1 MNLRRRWVWVK
12 VNARDFTMRLLR
24 WLADLSTSTRNA
36 SANLVRQFIGDICR
50 KLPTGSALE
59 AEAERLGVTLY
70 DIYKTKEGLKYL
82 DEPELQRRV
91 LAAWADR
98 RNGRLWLLALAS
110 AVASVLSAA
119 AAWYAVVHK

>member
-1 MNLRRRWVWVK
+1 MKLPW
-12 VNARDFTMRLLR
+12 
-24 WLADLSTSTRNA
+24 
-36 SANLVRQFIGDICR
+36 GR
-50 KLPTGSALE
+50 KLPTGAALE

-70 DIYKTKEGLKYL
+70 DIYKTKEGVKYL

-98 RNGRLWLLALAS
+98 RNGRLWVLALAS
-110 AVASVLSAA
+110 AVASVLSAV